1 MKTRLFIL
9 GLALIA
15 TTALVGAQTRPEA
28 KKTPSTAK
36 CSGKCKCGRFVD
48 DNNDKTCDKLATRN
62 VSASSDKGKEQPKA
76 AETKKAGKSKKSNS

>member
-9 GLALIA
+9 GLAMIA
-15 TTALVGAQTRPEA
+15 TTAFLGAQTKPEA
-28 KKTPSTAK
+28 KKTPNTAK

-62 VSASSDKGKEQPKA
+62 APVSSDKGKEQPKA
-76 AETKKAGKSKKSNS
+76 VETKKVGKGKKQ

>member
-9 GLALIA
+9 GLAMIA
-15 TTALVGAQTRPEA
+15 TTAFVGAQTTLEA

-48 DNNDKTCDKLATRN
+48 NNNDKTCDRLATRN
-62 VSASSDKGKEQPKA
+62 APVSSDKGKEQPKA
-76 AETKKAGKSKKSNS
+76 ADANKAGKSKKSNS

>member
-1 MKTRLFIL
+1 MKTKLFIL
-9 GLALIA
+9 GMALIA
-15 TTALVGAQTRPEA
+15 ATAFASAQTTPGE

-62 VSASSDKGKEQPKA
+62 VPFSSDKKKEQAKA
-76 AETKKAGKSKKSNS
+76 VETKKAPKTKKQ